1 MVEAVA
7 AGEVFIER
15 NIRAI
20 RPGYGLAPYHLDLI
34 LNRRAAHVMKRGTP
48 LTSDDALGSK
58 SIFD

>member
-1 MVEAVA
+1 VVEDFA
-7 AGEVFIER
+7 AGEVFTEC

-34 LNRRAAHVMKRGTP
+34 LSRRAAHVMKRGTT
-48 LTSDDALGSK
+48 LTFDDVLGSK